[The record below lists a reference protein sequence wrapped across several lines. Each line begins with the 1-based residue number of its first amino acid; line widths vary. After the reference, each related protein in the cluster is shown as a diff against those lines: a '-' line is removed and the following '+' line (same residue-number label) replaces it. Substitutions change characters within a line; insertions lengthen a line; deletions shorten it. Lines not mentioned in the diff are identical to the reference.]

1 MPRCPRCGKCLSTR
15 QALEYHLVK
24 KFRCKD
30 NVCYVCNAQ
39 FENRNSRDNHLLF
52 CKAKKLYE
60 TVKSD
65 ECNTTILDSNMIVV
79 YCKDNTQVGTQYAC
93 ERHSSPFSRNLL
105 RRGALMYYVNFAD
118 YEDYIIAREYKL
130 LLNTD
135 PNYAPEDIYY

>member
-65 ECNTTILDSNMIVV
+65 ECNTTILDRLVHNMRVR
-79 YCKDNTQVGTQYAC
+79 D
-93 ERHSSPFSRNLL
+93 
-105 RRGALMYYVNFAD
+105 
-118 YEDYIIAREYKL
+118 IAVHFHE
-130 LLNTD
+130 TCC
-135 PNYAPEDIYY
+135 AGVH